1 MKFELKDFNNH
12 AEFNVSILPQR
23 DEFLYSDG
31 VDVEKRIYEV
41 LVQATDRT
49 CFSRELA
56 SQIIDWPSEYHF
68 SSLRHNLL
76 RHVTFTPSDSILE
89 LGCGCGAIT
98 RQLGESGAN
107 VTAVEGNFDR
117 AKCAAAR
124 CKDLNN
130 VKVFCSNFQDIA
142 FHKQFDYVTM
152 IGVFEYCSIYFKGD
166 DPISQCLDIAKS
178 ALKPGGK
185 LILAIENRL
194 GLKYFA
200 GIEEDHVG
208 VPYYGIQDLYK
219 LNTVATF
226 GKVELS
232 TLLADNG
239 FCSIEYQ
246 YPFPDYKIPKVVF
259 MESAF
264 KNPLFRPSEIIR
276 QLISRAYSNKTTHQ
290 FSENLVWPVLE
301 TNKLVPD
308 FSNSFLVFAGTE
320 KEKPATSNLLA
331 IYYTVNRAAE
341 YNVKTAFV
349 ADGPENILVKKSPII
364 DKPGTDQV
372 LIHQCTEDRY
382 YPGRNLGAEIR
393 RVIYED
399 DLGGYIKIIQQW
411 IEFVFSN
418 GIKSV
423 NREDIYSSL
432 LLPEF
437 IDCIP
442 INLITSPEGLVYID
456 REWRFM
462 DDFSLTTLL
471 LRYLDLDINAAFIN
485 KHIKGRERPCGRLLH
500 YLGIPFNDMIYL
512 DYRRVNDIISKL
524 VYLEKAPDH
533 FHHENLPVMKKID
546 SYFHLLIQKISKWFC
561 LADKG

>member
-1 MKFELKDFNNH
+1 MKFKLKDFNND
-12 AEFNVSILPQR
+12 AKFNVSALPQR
-23 DEFLYSDG
+23 DAFLYSDG
-31 VDVEKRIYEV
+31 ADVEKRIYEV

-76 RHVTFTPSDSILE
+76 RHVTFTSSDNVLE

-124 CKDLNN
+124 CEDLNN
-130 VKVFCSNFQDIA
+130 VEVFCSNFQDIA
-142 FHKQFDYVTM
+142 FQKQYDYVTM
-152 IGVFEYCSIYFKGD
+152 IGVFEYCSMYFKGD
-166 DPISQCLDIAKS
+166 DPVPQCLDIVKS

-208 VPYYGIQDLYK
+208 IPYYGIQDFYK
-219 LNTVATF
+219 PNTVATY

-232 TLLADNG
+232 NLLSDNG

-264 KNPLFRPSEIIR
+264 KNPLFRPAEIIR
-276 QLISRAYSNKTTHQ
+276 QLNSRAYSKKTTHQ

-301 TNKLVPD
+301 ANKLIPD

-320 KEKPATSNLLA
+320 NEKPATSNILA
-331 IYYTVNRAAE
+331 IYYTVDRAAE
-341 YNVKTAFV
+341 YNVRTEFV
-349 ADGPENILVKKSPII
+349 EDGAENILVRKAPII
-364 DKPGTDQV
+364 EKPGADQV
-372 LIHQCTEDRY
+372 IIHQCIEDCY
-382 YPGRNLGAEIR
+382 YPGRHLDAEIR
-393 RVIYED
+393 KVIYED
-399 DLGGYIKIIQQW
+399 DLDGYIKKIQQW
-411 IEFVFSN
+411 IEFVISD
-418 GIKSV
+418 GIKSA
-423 NREDIYSSL
+423 NSEDIYSSL

-462 DDFSLTTLL
+462 ADFSLTTLL
-471 LRYLDLDINAAFIN
+471 LRYLDRESNAAFIN
-485 KHIKGRERPCGRLLH
+485 KHIRGQERPCGRLLH
-500 YLGIPFNDMIYL
+500 YLGIPFNDRIYM

-524 VYLEKAPDH
+524 VYLEKAPD
-533 FHHENLPVMKKID
+533 FSRQEDISVMKKID
-546 SYFHLLIQKISKWFC
+546 SYFHLLIQKISNWFC
-561 LADKG
+561 LSARG